1 MCFFLYIYFFYC
13 FFIFF
18 CLFQYTFSG
27 FHHTSVHF
35 HKDINYKHQLL
46 FEHSLN
52 CRYHNQLDL
61 CKFNMLRGI
70 PVKAKR
76 IKLSKKKRVR
86 HRIMLSN
93 HSKSLQGMCI
103 CIWNDQKGNNYLLIN
118 FEPSLIDCIKSWWF
132 EGF

>member
-1 MCFFLYIYFFYC
+1 MVSKTHKKVFLYKFFVFFSIYIFFLLFFHFFLFIPVHFFRLSSYI
-13 FFIFF
+13 
-18 CLFQYTFSG
+18 S
-27 FHHTSVHF
+27 HF

-103 CIWNDQKGNNYLLIN
+103 CI
-118 FEPSLIDCIKSWWF
+118 
-132 EGF
+132 